1 MKFAVNTYSFSKAK
15 KEDGSP
21 LSQFEMI
28 DAAKAMGFD
37 AVEIVGLMN
46 GEENPIEYAQKLKD
60 AAKSA
65 EIEISCYTIGADML
79 LDGEVERVK
88 KEVDIA
94 EVLGVHFMR
103 HDASWACPE
112 GKTLE
117 DVLPTIA
124 DGCREITEYAEK
136 KNIRTMSEN
145 HGHFMQDSDRMV
157 ALYKEINHPNYGLL
171 CDIGNFICVDEEN
184 TAAVKNVAP
193 YVIYVH
199 AKDFLR
205 KTAEECADGVPEGY
219 YPTRSGRNYRC
230 GTIVGEGV
238 INAKECIKILTEQ
251 GYDGYISVEF
261 EGLQEPMY
269 AIKKGLE
276 NVKSYII
283 RT

>member
-46 GEENPIEYAQKLKD
+46 GEEDPIKYAKKLKD

-79 LDGEVERVK
+79 LDGEVERIK
-88 KEVDIA
+88 KEVDVA

-124 DGCREITEYAEK
+124 GGCREITEYAEK

-219 YPTRSGRNYRC
+219 YPTRSGKNYRC

-283 RT
+283 HT